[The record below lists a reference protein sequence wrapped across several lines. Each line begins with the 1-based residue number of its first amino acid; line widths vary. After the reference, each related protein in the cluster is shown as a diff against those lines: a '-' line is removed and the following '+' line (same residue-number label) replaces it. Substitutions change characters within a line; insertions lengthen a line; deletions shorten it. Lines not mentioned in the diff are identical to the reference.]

1 MQTVPRSAL
10 RLIALLTTLILSVA
24 PAAAG
29 GDARLDHH
37 DDALEEV
44 VVHVTR
50 SHRGLAEQPIRVEVL
65 AGEELEEKLMMRP
78 GNISMLLNETGGIR
92 VQVTAPSIG
101 AANIRTYGLRGRY
114 TQLLADGL
122 PIYGGQASSLGLLQI
137 PPSDLGQVEI
147 VKGAA
152 SALYGSQA
160 MGGVINLVSKRPGE
174 TPSGELTFNTTSR
187 DGNDFSAYFG
197 GPLTSE
203 FSASILGGY
212 HRQSEQDLDADNWSD
227 MPGYERFLIRPRLF
241 LNRHTGLDLFMTAG
255 LMVENRFGGA
265 LNDEI
270 DAAREL
276 LPQDQRTERLDLGFV
291 AETTISDKAYL
302 QVRASGMQQQ
312 HDHRFGLLMESDR
325 HETTLAEASLTN
337 LLTNMSWV
345 TGLSY
350 QTDQYESEVF
360 PSFDYEYSVPAVF
373 SQLDYDISE
382 SMTVVASIRL
392 DDHSEYGSHVSPRAS
407 VFYKPGFWSVRATWG
422 QGFYA
427 PTPFI
432 EETEAAGLA
441 RLEPL
446 ALLQAEGAE
455 TWSVDIG
462 YSAGTVEADLTL
474 FGSSIDRAVRSSPV
488 STELVR
494 LINQDGA
501 SRTRGVEALFR
512 WRQTPWTVSA
522 NYMYLQA
529 DEPKLNGLGSTAV
542 PLTPK
547 HSAGVVAMWERHGSG
562 RVGLELYYTGKQ
574 SLENNPYRMQ
584 SDPYLHIGL
593 LGELVMGRFSVFIN
607 LENLLNVRQ
616 TRKDSLLLPARSPV
630 GLWTVDAW
638 APLEG
643 FIANVGFRLRIGAN
657 Q

>member
-1 MQTVPRSAL
+1 M
-10 RLIALLTTLILSVA
+10 LTSLILSVA

-37 DDALEEV
+37 HDALEEV
-44 VVHVTR
+44 AVHVTR
-50 SHRGLAEQPIRVEVL
+50 SHRGLAEQPTRVEVL

-152 SALYGSQA
+152 SAMYGSQA

-174 TPSGELTFNTTSR
+174 TPSGELTVNTTSR
-187 DGNDFSAYFG
+187 DGNDFSAYFE

-212 HRQSEQDLDADNWSD
+212 HRQNEQDLDADNWSD

-241 LNRHTGLDLFMTAG
+241 LDRHTDLDLFITAG
-255 LMVENRFGGA
+255 LMIENRFGGV

-270 DAAREL
+270 DSALEL

-291 AETTISDKAYL
+291 AETTISDNAFF
-302 QVRASGMQQQ
+302 QVRSSGMQQR

-325 HETTLAEASLTN
+325 HETTLAEASITN
-337 LLTNMSWV
+337 LLTNLSWV

-350 QTDQYESEVF
+350 QIDQYESEAL
-360 PSFDYEYSVPAVF
+360 PNFDYQYSVPVVF

-407 VFYKPGFWSVRATWG
+407 VFYKPGFWSLRATWG

-432 EETEAAGLA
+432 EETEAAGLS
-441 RLEPL
+441 RLQPL

-474 FGSSIDRAVRSSPV
+474 FGSNIDRAVRSSPV

-494 LINQDGA
+494 LINQEGA
-501 SRTRGVEALFR
+501 SRNRGVEAVFR

-529 DEPKLNGLGSTAV
+529 DEP
-542 PLTPK
+542 
-547 HSAGVVAMWERHGSG
+547 
-562 RVGLELYYTGKQ
+562 
-574 SLENNPYRMQ
+574 
-584 SDPYLHIGL
+584 
-593 LGELVMGRFSVFIN
+593 
-607 LENLLNVRQ
+607 
-616 TRKDSLLLPARSPV
+616 
-630 GLWTVDAW
+630 
-638 APLEG
+638 
-643 FIANVGFRLRIGAN
+643 
-657 Q
+657 